1 MKFFDSGK
9 GGLLSALCVVATMMA
24 GAAEYYWV
32 EGATDWASPTS
43 YANADGTAAGC
54 VPSAGDELAIPANCT
69 VTLDCDNAAHFEVAN
84 RLERVRPLERTS
96 FFVVKVSEGKEA
108 TFNPKINYNGAWD

>member
-9 GGLLSALCVVATMMA
+9 GGLLSALCMIATMMA

-32 EGATDWASPTS
+32 AGATDWASPAS

-69 VTLDCDNAAHFEVAN
+69 VTLDWGMGE
-84 RLERVRPLERTS
+84 
-96 FFVVKVSEGKEA
+96 FFTIA
-108 TFNPKINYNGAWD
+108 